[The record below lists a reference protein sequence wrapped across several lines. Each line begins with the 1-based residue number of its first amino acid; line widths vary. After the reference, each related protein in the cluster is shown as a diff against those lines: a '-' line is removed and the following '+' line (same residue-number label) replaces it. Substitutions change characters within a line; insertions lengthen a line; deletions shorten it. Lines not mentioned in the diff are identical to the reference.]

1 MSDIFIKILNMSITA
16 SYLILAVV
24 ILRLLLYKAPKWI
37 RMVLWGLVGI
47 RLVFPISIESVF
59 SFLPDKNPI
68 GIRSI
73 TDTVSVG
80 MDGTLSGLSNF
91 GESTVGDATGAVS
104 QNTAGN
110 HIEGIVDSVAGN
122 IGMPITTIL
131 TIIWLVGIAV
141 MLVYCMLSY
150 VKLKRRVYDAILYQ
164 GGRTAIFQS
173 EKVTS
178 PFVLGFCKPR
188 IYLPIHLEAEDMD
201 FVIAHEKAHISRGD
215 HWIKL
220 IGFVI
225 LAVYWFHPLVWLSY
239 LLMCRDIELACDEKV
254 IKEMDM
260 QSKKAYAQA
269 LVKCSAPYHRI
280 SACPLAFGE
289 VGVKNRIMNVLHYK
303 KPAFWIVL
311 VSLVLCGVVAVGFL
325 TNPKEQSV
333 DENEVSPQQSE
344 EIKEQEKKE
353 LEKKVQEKG
362 ELEKAEEALQN
373 HTSDSHQVKVKGLTS
388 PPTMTLQ
395 DSLSSTMNYYY
406 VTSGTYS
413 WNYRAENPEE
423 MRSVEA
429 SGPFPT
435 VAVKGQEKNWLKLTD
450 YQGIDFASYLAGFEV
465 DPDRISIKEYD
476 LLELGDMEPEV
487 LSETRMEDV
496 YFLELR
502 PRRIY
507 EVTAEWDEEHLESNG
522 FYGNAIYIFATD
534 NDMEKI

>member
-1 MSDIFIKILNMSITA
+1 MSDIFVNIINMGITA
-16 SYLILAVV
+16 SYLIMAVV

-47 RLVFPISIESVF
+47 RLILPFSIESVF
-59 SFLPDKNPI
+59 SFLPNKNPI
-68 GIRSI
+68 GIGSM

-80 MDGTLSGLSNF
+80 MDGTLSGISNF
-91 GESTVGDATGAVS
+91 GEATVGDAMGAVS
-104 QNTAGN
+104 QSAAGN
-110 HIEGIVDSVAGN
+110 NVTDIAQNG
-122 IGMPITTIL
+122 GMSITTVL
-131 TIIWLVGIAV
+131 AIIWLVGVVA
-141 MLVYCMLSY
+141 MLVYCIASY
-150 VKLKRRVYDAILYQ
+150 FKLKKRIYDAVIYRD
-164 GGRTAIFQS
+164 GKREIFQS

-178 PFVLGFCKPR
+178 PFVLGLLKPR
-188 IYLPIHLEAEDMD
+188 VYLPYHLEASDMD

-225 LAVYWFHPLVWLSY
+225 LSVYWFHPLVWVSY
-239 LLMCRDIELACDEKV
+239 LLMCRDIELACDERV

-260 QSKKAYAQA
+260 KSKKAYAQA

-289 VGVKNRIMNVLHYK
+289 VGVKKRIMNVLHYK
-303 KPAFWIVL
+303 KPAFWIIL
-311 VSLVLCGVVAVGFL
+311 VSLILCGVVAVGFL
-325 TNPKEQSV
+325 TDPKKQSA
-333 DENEVSPQQSE
+333 NEDDVLPQQSD
-344 EIKEQEKKE
+344 
-353 LEKKVQEKG
+353 
-362 ELEKAEEALQN
+362 AEEKREEKEPGQEDMSGSQKAA
-373 HTSDSHQVKVKGLTS
+373 VKGLTS
-388 PPTMTLQ
+388 PPMMVLQ

-413 WNYRAENPEE
+413 WNYQTENPEE

-435 VAVKGQEKNWLKLTD
+435 IAVKGEEENWLKLVH
-450 YQGIDFASYLAGFEV
+450 YNGIDYASYLAGFEV
-465 DPDRISIKEYD
+465 EPDRISIKEYD
-476 LLELGDMEPEV
+476 LLDLGDMEPEI

-507 EVTAEWDEEHLESNG
+507 EITAEWDEEHLESNG
-522 FYGNAIYIFATD
+522 FYGSAIYIFATED
-534 NDMEKI
+534 EKKY